1 LFDIDFFKKIND
13 NFGHS
18 AGDYVL
24 KTLGDIVSTKLVRAN
39 DYFARYGGEEFVAVI
54 AANDLESATRVFER
68 ARSKIEQFQVPQV
81 GRVTILV
88 LSLPLVFAIILG
100 APIAGLAVALAFYKI
115 NGKPFIEILESGL
128 VYFLGGRLYLWKK
141 EKEPVA
147 PKIEAVAPAPLPKA
161 PLSRRKLEEL
171 AWSLDV
177 RDTGQNPQ

>member
-1 LFDIDFFKKIND
+1 ME
-13 NFGHS
+13 
-18 AGDYVL
+18 Y
-24 KTLGDIVSTKLVRAN
+24 
-39 DYFARYGGEEFVAVI
+39 
-54 AANDLESATRVFER
+54 
-68 ARSKIEQFQVPQV
+68 QVPQFIEV
-81 GRVTILV
+81 EDKIFGPLTIKQFIYLAGGAGIVTILV

-100 APIAGLAVALAFYKI
+100 APIAGLALALAFYKI

-141 EKEPVA
+141 EKEPLA
-147 PKIEAVAPAPLPKA
+147 PKIEAAAPAPLPKA